1 MTQLTLTDVE
11 FFKNG
16 VGGQTALVG
25 YESENTWVARYAF
38 TVPAIG
44 ATSQVF
50 SLQGITHGEGAA
62 IDLHYRI
69 TSDPLSHASAD
80 ENSPFHG
87 LLVILDGAVTFQS
100 SFFLNPGATY
110 YLWIFPGE
118 NRWGWYRFP
127 TTGTVTCDGISQGF
141 PSVAAAE
148 GELGQPLEIHI
159 QTDPAY
165 THRLSWQ
172 FGSKNGIIGENL
184 GSSVT
189 WTPELSMAAAIPNQ
203 STGLCA
209 IRCQTYL
216 GGSPIGVSAE
226 VTVRLRVPQSL
237 APQVSAVY
245 YDTSE
250 AHDVFDFLVEKI
262 SRLWVAP
269 TAQGAY
275 GAQIAATAALL
286 DGKPYTGAALP
297 AGDHILAVTA
307 TDTRGL
313 TGTVTYPI
321 TVEPYKV
328 PQLTLQASRCLQ
340 DGTPD
345 DTGGYALVTFTGT
358 VAPLAGNML
367 ELTFTYGSMTVN
379 IPLTE
384 DVFATQTVVEADP
397 EKTLS
402 LSAQLRDSLRKTVRS
417 MTLST
422 AYATLDFYKN
432 GKGIAL
438 GAVATGEGFHCAM
451 DARFLG
457 SVTDS
462 QGRNLVTLTA
472 LTPLEGTDMTLTYGR
487 VLWLLGAPTLQ
498 LQFTATAEI
507 PKGTQLF
514 TGVAGLS
521 KTQTLWDAAGAY
533 KLKASSAKIQTD
545 SVFPTGTYTFH
556 AALY

>member
-1 MTQLTLTDVE
+1 MTQLTITDGQ
-11 FFKNG
+11 FYKNG
-16 VGGQTALVG
+16 VADQADLVG
-25 YESENTWVARYAF
+25 YESENTWVVRYSF
-38 TVPAIG
+38 TAPSVG
-44 ATSQVF
+44 AKTQEF
-50 SLQGITHGEGAA
+50 LLEGITKGEGAN
-62 IDLHYRI
+62 IQLHYRI
-69 TSDPLSHASAD
+69 SSDPQSHAAAD
-80 ENSPFHG
+80 ENASFHG
-87 LLVILDGAVTFQS
+87 LVILRDGAAAIRTE
-100 SFFLNPGATY
+100 FFLNPGQTY

-127 TTGTVTCDGISQGF
+127 GSCAVTLDGISQGF
-141 PSVAAAE
+141 PTVSAAE
-148 GELGQPLEIHI
+148 CELGQSLEISI
-159 QTDPAY
+159 LTDPAY
-165 THRLSWQ
+165 THRLTWQ
-172 FGSKNGIIGENL
+172 FGERSGIIGENL

-189 WTPELSMAAAIPNQ
+189 WTPALSMAEAIPR
-203 STGLCA
+203 SPTGLCA
-209 IRCQTYL
+209 ITCQTYL
-216 GGSPIGVSAE
+216 NGGLLGSP
-226 VTVRLRVPQSL
+226 VTVTVQLRVPQSL
-237 APQVSAVY
+237 APQVSADF

-250 AHDVFDFLVEKI
+250 VHDVFDFLVAKI

-269 TAQGAY
+269 TAAGAY
-275 GAQIAATAALL
+275 GAQIASTAAWLN
-286 DGKPYTGAALP
+286 GKAYSGAALP

-321 TVEPYKV
+321 TVLPYKA
-328 PQLTLQASRCLQ
+328 PQLELKASRCLR

-345 DTGGYALVTFTGT
+345 DNGSFALVTFSGSITQL
-358 VAPLAGNML
+358 PGNKR

-397 EKTLS
+397 EKT
-402 LSAQLRDSLRKTVRS
+402 LRKTVRS